1 MIKEQRDP
9 TKGGYYP
16 DGCQTVTTT
25 TQIKNK
31 KTGRFTDHVF
41 KNPPDCIFPFNY
53 RGRLLL
59 SININNANIFR
70 NLVQ

>member
-31 KTGRFTDHVF
+31 KTGRFTDHVY
-41 KNPPDCIFPFNY
+41 KNPPDCRFPFNY
-53 RGRLLL
+53 RGN
-59 SININNANIFR
+59 SCFR
-70 NLVQ
+70 VKIKLRGF